1 MKGLYWECARCR
13 LFLVK
18 LSTSEPPNEIEVGM
32 IREWLEKASAL
43 DLHDK
48 QLLEVHCSSDGNA
61 RAVYVTTIEEF
72 QTIWAHSLDD
82 DGNIVD
88 CRPWYPAFYVGI
100 VHDDGALI
108 AQQEK
113 HECSN
118 DLSRSTR
125 HSLPPP

>member
-1 MKGLYWECARCR
+1 
-13 LFLVK
+13 
-18 LSTSEPPNEIEVGM
+18 M
-32 IREWLEKASAL
+32 IRKWLEKASAL

-82 DGNIVD
+82 DGNVVD

-100 VHDDGALI
+100 VHDDGAII
-108 AQQEK
+108 AQQEITTTAK
-113 HECSN
+113 NKPRPVEHF
-118 DLSRSTR
+118 
-125 HSLPPP
+125 